1 MTQQPLQPYAMDVRR
16 SRGRRHPELRH
27 PYRNDYARDRDR
39 VIHSRAFRRLEAK
52 TQVFTTRFSDH
63 FRNRLTHTLEVSQI
77 ARTVAGA
84 LRINSDLTEALALV
98 HDIGHPPFGHAGE
111 RQLDL
116 RMREHGDRFD
126 HNLHALRIVEQF
138 EQRYLDFPGL
148 NLTFEVREGI
158 VKHSRDYS
166 AAEFPSLAEYLLD
179 ERPPLE
185 AQLIDLVD
193 EIAYNTADL
202 DDASEAHLLDFD
214 QLRAEVPVF
223 AAAYEDVDRRYPGGV
238 RKLKFNEALKTVLD
252 HLATDLIENTQR
264 QAEASGA
271 RTVEDI
277 RRQSRRLAGFSP
289 EASQQNAALKKFLTA
304 RVYSHAIISEERER
318 SVRALDALFSLFL
331 DHPDRMPKYYA
342 DLAQRE
348 PRHQVVCD
356 YIAGMTDHFL
366 LRQCHE
372 LLGMPVGEAL

>member
-1 MTQQPLQPYAMDVRR
+1 MALESLQPYAMDVRR
-16 SRGRRHPELRH
+16 SRGRRYPQPAH

-39 VIHSRAFRRLEAK
+39 VIHARAFRRLEAK

-63 FRNRLTHTLEVSQI
+63 FRNRLTHTLEVAQI
-77 ARTVAGA
+77 GRTVAGA

-116 RMREHGDRFD
+116 RMREYGERFD
-126 HNLHALRIVEQF
+126 HNLHALRIVEKF

-158 VKHSRDYS
+158 IKHSKDYNPS
-166 AAEFPSLAEYLLD
+166 DHPSLAEYLLD
-179 ERPPLE
+179 QRPPLE

-202 DDASEAHLLDFD
+202 DDAFEARLLDFD
-214 QLRAEVPVF
+214 QLCAEVQVF
-223 AAAYEDVDRRYPGGV
+223 AEAYEKVDLGHPDGP
-238 RKLKFNEALKTVLD
+238 RKLKFNEALKSVLD
-252 HLATDLIENTQR
+252 YLATDLIENTQR
-264 QAEASGA
+264 QVEASGA
-271 RTVEDI
+271 ESVDDI
-277 RRQSRRLAGFSP
+277 RLQPRRLAGFSAP
-289 EASQQNAALKKFLTA
+289 AARQNASLKKFLTA
-304 RVYSHAIISEERER
+304 RVYSLPAISEDRAR
-318 SVRALDALFSLFL
+318 SVGALDALFSLFL
-331 DHPDRMPKYYA
+331 EDPGRMPAYYA
-342 DLAQRE
+342 ELAERE
-348 PRHQVVCD
+348 PRHQIVCD

-372 LLGMPVGEAL
+372 LLGI